1 MKHILKDVYLKDVA
15 DFLLEGIVLTDE
27 NGVILSLNHI
37 VSDFFPKLSDSDLI
51 GKRIQDFVPS
61 KDLSQFYLLKQE
73 TRNISLSIGMFQL
86 LANFRFIDDSTAF
99 LNFRNITKIQRLT
112 QEVVEAQNQNRLFQ
126 SILDKV
132 EDGVCY
138 IDNNQKIVFYN
149 TKMGELDS
157 KEPSGVIGK
166 RYASIFEGAT
176 HQVSPLLNSLVSDK
190 QIVQNEAFF
199 SKTGKRYIVNKKSEP
214 LFLGSQKTGAL
225 STVKDFSTIAS
236 MADTLFQNKRTK
248 AISSTEVAISR
259 ENLPPII
266 QVSKSMKKVMD
277 TTELLTKSTANL
289 LICGEK
295 GVGKSLL
302 ARFTIERLNILDAN
316 FIELNCAD
324 IPSLLLE
331 ENLFGISK
339 SPGLLEQMKN
349 GIIVLDHIDQLDIAI
364 QEKLLRVVQSK
375 TFFSSKDNS
384 EISVN
389 TRFIALLSQK
399 PNIALKQGNL
409 LEDLFYALSTITLTV
424 PSLRDRKE
432 DIPLLI
438 NYFLQNKNNSTRGLN
453 TAISEDAL
461 KALTSYSYS
470 GNVRQLGYIIEGAMT
485 LAKDDG
491 IITLDHLPSYMV
503 DFSHSDNE
511 SVALFNEQDSSH
523 SLTNQV
529 ENFEKQLILNV
540 LKKTNYHITKT
551 ADNLGISRQSLNY
564 KIRKYD
570 IEFTRED
577 R

>member
-99 LNFRNITKIQRLT
+99 LNFRNITKIQRLS
-112 QEVVEAQNQNRLFQ
+112 QEIVEAQNQNRLFQ

-132 EDGVCY
+132 DEGVCY

-266 QVSKSMKKVMD
+266 QVSKSMKKVID

-364 QEKLLRVVQSK
+364 QEKLLRVIQSK

>member
-27 NGVILSLNHI
+27 NGVILSFNHI
-37 VSDFFPKLSDSDLI
+37 VSDFFPKLSNSDLI

-132 EDGVCY
+132 DDGVCY

-259 ENLPPII
+259 ENLSPII
-266 QVSKSMKKVMD
+266 QVSKSMKKVID

-302 ARFTIERLNILDAN
+302 ARFTIERLNIPDAN

-364 QEKLLRVVQSK
+364 QEKLLRVIQSK